1 MNNTLLYEGKAKKVF
16 ATDDPEVIL
25 VSYKDSATAF
35 NGVKKD
41 VIEGKGVLN
50 NLFTSFF
57 FEQLNAAGIENHFI
71 RKISDREHLAQ
82 KLTIIPLEVIV
93 RNVAAGTLAKRIGK
107 EEGYVMKFPIIEL
120 CYKNDALG
128 DPMLNDDHVL
138 ALDMVT
144 KKELSLIKT
153 TALLVND
160 CLKSFYVSYGLELI
174 DFKLEFGKTSQGKII
189 VGDEISPDTCR
200 IWDAVT
206 RQKFDKD
213 VFRRDIAPL
222 AETYQSLAQRLGILN
237 A

>member
-16 ATDDPEVIL
+16 ATDDSNIIKVE
-25 VSYKDSATAF
+25 YKDSATAF

-57 FEQLNAAGIENHFI
+57 FEQLTQAGIENHFI
-71 RKISDREHLAQ
+71 KKLSDREHLAQ

-144 KKELSLIKT
+144 KKELSLIKS

-160 CLKSFYVSYGLELI
+160 CLRSFYVAYGLALI

-189 VGDEISPDTCR
+189 VADEISPDTCR

-222 AETYQSLAQRLGILN
+222 AETYQSLAQRLGILH